1 MKFISPRTIT
11 ILIISLIIIGVMVL
25 ALAGYLSSIVG
36 AATQPFIAIQRWIS
50 TRVIAFSDFLTMPRD
65 VTSLRQ
71 QNTELQSQ
79 VSQLESQVIELKQQ
93 LSQAEVLYALLDFA
107 RARPE
112 NQYIASTII
121 GRDPSPFL
129 HYIFIDHGSDD
140 GLRHG
145 MPVVTNQ
152 GLVGTID
159 AVTANAA
166 RVLMINDPGAVVNI
180 YLQST
185 QVQAQL
191 SGSLTSEIS
200 LDMVPQDVE
209 IPSGELVLT
218 SGLGGDYPQDIIVG
232 QVTSV
237 RKRENDLFQ
246 TAVVS
251 PVVDFSK
258 LSAVLVIINF
268 TPVDITPLLPE
279 Q

>member
-1 MKFISPRTIT
+1 MKSISPRVIT
-11 ILIISLIIIGVMVL
+11 IIIISLIIIGVMVL
-25 ALAGYLSSIVG
+25 ALAGYLNSIVG

-50 TRVIAFSDFLTMPRD
+50 TRVVAFSDFLTLPRD

-129 HYIFIDHGSDD
+129 HYIIIDHGSDD

-159 AVTANAA
+159 AVTAKAA
-166 RVLMINDPGAVVNI
+166 RVLLINDPGAVVNI

-209 IPSGELVLT
+209 IPSGELILT

-232 QVTSV
+232 QITSV

-251 PVVDFSK
+251 PAVDFSK

-268 TPVDITPLLPE
+268 TPVDITPLLP
-279 Q
+279 QQ

>member
-1 MKFISPRTIT
+1 MKSISPRAIT
-11 ILIISLIIIGVMVL
+11 VIIVSLIIIGVMVL
-25 ALAGYLSSIVG
+25 ALAGYLNSIVG

-50 TRVIAFSDFLTMPRD
+50 TRVVAFSDFLTLPRD

-129 HYIFIDHGSDD
+129 HYIIIDHGSDD

-159 AVTANAA
+159 AVTAKAA
-166 RVLMINDPGAVVNI
+166 RVLLINDPGAIVNI

-209 IPSGELVLT
+209 IPSGELILT

-232 QVTSV
+232 QITSV

-251 PVVDFSK
+251 PAVDFSK

-268 TPVDITPLLPE
+268 TPVDITPLLP
-279 Q
+279 QQ

>member
-218 SGLGGDYPQDIIVG
+218 SGLGCDYPQDIIVG

>member
-1 MKFISPRTIT
+1 
-11 ILIISLIIIGVMVL
+11 MVL
-25 ALAGYLSSIVG
+25 ALAGYLNSIVG

-93 LSQAEVLYALLDFA
+93 LSQADVLYALLDFA

-129 HYIFIDHGSDD
+129 HYIIIDHGSDD

-152 GLVGTID
+152 GLVGTVD
-159 AVTANAA
+159 AVTAKAA
-166 RVLMINDPGAVVNI
+166 RVLLINDPGAVVNI

-209 IPSGELVLT
+209 ISTGELVLT
-218 SGLGGDYPQDIIVG
+218 SGLGGDYPQDIVVG

-246 TAVVS
+246 TAVIS

-268 TPVDITPLLPE
+268 TPVDITPLIP
-279 Q
+279 

>member
-1 MKFISPRTIT
+1 M
-11 ILIISLIIIGVMVL
+11 
-25 ALAGYLSSIVG
+25 
-36 AATQPFIAIQRWIS
+36 
-50 TRVIAFSDFLTMPRD
+50 
-65 VTSLRQ
+65 
-71 QNTELQSQ
+71 
-79 VSQLESQVIELKQQ
+79 
-93 LSQAEVLYALLDFA
+93 LDFA

-129 HYIFIDHGSDD
+129 HYIIIDHGSDD

-159 AVTANAA
+159 AVTAKAA
-166 RVLMINDPGAVVNI
+166 RVLLINDPGAVVNI

-209 IPSGELVLT
+209 IPSGELILT

-232 QVTSV
+232 QITSV

-251 PVVDFSK
+251 PAVDFSK

-268 TPVDITPLLPE
+268 TPVDITPLLP
-279 Q
+279 QQ

>member
-1 MKFISPRTIT
+1 MKSISPRVIT
-11 ILIISLIIIGVMVL
+11 IIIVSLIIIGVMVL
-25 ALAGYLSSIVG
+25 ALAGYLNSIVG
-36 AATQPFIAIQRWIS
+36 AATQPFIAIQKWVS

-65 VTSLRQ
+65 VTNLRQ

-129 HYIFIDHGSDD
+129 HYIIIDHGSDD

-159 AVTANAA
+159 AVTAKAA

-209 IPSGELVLT
+209 IPSGELILT

-232 QVTSV
+232 QITSV

-246 TAVVS
+246 TAIVS
-251 PVVDFSK
+251 PAVDFSK

-268 TPVDITPLLPE
+268 TPVDITPLLP
-279 Q
+279 QQ